1 MSYFICAIASI
12 IIFNFL
18 VLAFITWKIGLEGVM
33 DLFFT
38 DEETSK
44 DMPLER
50 TRDDSRLVNRLSGTN
65 VP

>member
-33 DLFFT
+33 LGKV
-38 DEETSK
+38 S
-44 DMPLER
+44 R
-50 TRDDSRLVNRLSGTN
+50 IRDYGFHCVEVWN
-65 VP
+65 